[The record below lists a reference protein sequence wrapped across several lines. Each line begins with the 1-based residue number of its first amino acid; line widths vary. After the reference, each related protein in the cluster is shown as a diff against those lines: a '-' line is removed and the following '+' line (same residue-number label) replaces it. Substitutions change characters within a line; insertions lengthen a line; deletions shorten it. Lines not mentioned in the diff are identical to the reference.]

1 MPTEIST
8 GGLSRRLAALSPD
21 RRALLQRLMQA
32 TAAET
37 NSPEEIPLQPRDGRD
52 FPLSAAQERMWFN
65 HQWSPDEPLYSES
78 FGLLVEGELKTG
90 LLQQSF
96 DLVMARHEIF
106 TVTFHSSE
114 GSFSQRIGSGIA
126 PRMEVFDLRNLPELQ
141 RETVYETTSRKLLR
155 DPFRLEEGPLFRA
168 GVWVTSGAQHRL
180 IFVMHHMI
188 FDGWSGGI
196 FLRELLT
203 AYSAMVEGRKP
214 ELPPVGAQYVDFAVW
229 EQSRFNA
236 LNPELDAQLEYWK
249 KQLDGVSGPPALPVD
264 RHVGDGDV
272 HAAGRES
279 FLCAPGPTGALKAL
293 AKESGATLF
302 TALLAVFK
310 LLLAR
315 YSSQEEIVVG
325 IPTTNRNQSA
335 LRNMVGVF
343 INTAILRSDV
353 PGEIGFRELLRRVRK
368 TTLDAQANQEIP
380 LQRVVRL
387 LDGQPE
393 SGRSLLRVLFDLQKK
408 SGHILDTP
416 GLSIE
421 PLDVSSG
428 VAKFDL
434 VLSFEETADELRGV
448 LDYDAAKFEA
458 ATAQQLVRH
467 FLTLIDSAVT
477 QPDLPISRLPLLS
490 SEELAQGAAHGLDTS
505 DQSHPLAHQ
514 EAVARAHERPK
525 ALALAD
531 GNSTLSYGEIHNRA
545 MCLAAFLTR
554 NNVGSGHHVALFLP
568 AGPDFVVAQLGV
580 MMRGAAF
587 VPIDPASPDAR
598 VEFMLRDCEAK
609 FVIVNGQSPP
619 LRWTNV
625 IDIERDCPLLGQHEA
640 IGVSSPVGNDPA
652 YLIYTSGSTG
662 QPKGVSVSYAALA
675 NLVAWHR
682 RAFQISSTDRA
693 AQVASVAFDASIWE
707 VWPYLAAGASVHFPS
722 RELIAD
728 AAGMRDWLLRNRIT
742 ISFAPT
748 PLAEEM
754 IAIPWPEKAKLR
766 YLLTGGDRLRKH
778 PPSNL
783 PFVLVNNYG
792 PTENAVVTTS
802 GMAPAARNGVPP
814 SIGRPIDNVCI
825 RIVDR
830 AFQPVPFGA
839 AGELMIS
846 GRSLANG
853 YWKLPELTSK
863 AFVTLDN
870 GERAY
875 LTGDI
880 CRFRRNGEI
889 EYLGRVDTQVKLR
902 GYRIELG
909 EIESALLAHEGICDA
924 VADVRELANGQ
935 RLIVAYYVPRSQTL
949 APETLRT
956 FLAGRLT
963 SYMLPAGFVRMDS
976 VPKTASGKID
986 RKRLPPPDA
995 PATAEVS
1002 HDIPLSATEQQIAAL
1017 WKNLLRVDTVNLH
1030 DDFFRLGGDSLLA
1043 TRFAAQLRESFAIE
1057 LPLGRMM
1064 NAPTVKAVAAFIDGS
1079 QPSVEQ
1085 LPAGVVLLRSG
1096 PGRESLPPLFFTPP
1110 ASGSPACYAALVGAL
1125 TEDRAVYGFEADGL
1139 AAGKPVSSVTEQ
1151 AGRYADALQQ
1161 VYPQGPYF
1169 LAGWSL
1175 GGPVAFELACQLRA
1189 SGREVAFLGLIDAG
1203 LPEKGRL
1210 PGGASVMVPLWW
1222 AISYPFV
1229 EHIPLNYKTIRMLAR
1244 WVGILLPE
1252 SLGDV
1257 WRRGLAEG
1265 GRFAGSLLA
1274 SGLRSLRVFRAN
1286 LRAFSSFQPSFFDGE
1301 VTLFRTAQGSQLDK
1315 GQDYV
1320 RASLGRWCA
1329 HVDVHEAPGSHM
1341 TLMLDPAVSSEF
1353 ATCFG
1358 ATLNL
1363 ASEAGVNR

>member
-1 MPTEIST
+1 
-8 GGLSRRLAALSPD
+8 
-21 RRALLQRLMQA
+21 
-32 TAAET
+32 
-37 NSPEEIPLQPRDGRD
+37 
-52 FPLSAAQERMWFN
+52 MWFN
-65 HQWSPDEPLYSES
+65 HQWSPDQPLYSES
-78 FGLLVEGELKTG
+78 FGLLVEGELNTD

-114 GSFSQRIGSGIA
+114 GSLSQRIEGGIT
-126 PRMEVFDLRNLPELQ
+126 PRMEVFDLRNLPERQ
-141 RETVYETTSRKLLR
+141 REKIYETSSRKLLR
-155 DPFRLEEGPLFRA
+155 DPFRVEEGPLFRA
-168 GVWVTSGAQHRL
+168 GVWLNSGAPHRL

-203 AYSAMVEGRKP
+203 AYAAMVQGRKP

-229 EQSRFNA
+229 EQSRLNA
-236 LNPELDAQLEYWK
+236 PNPELDAQLEYWR
-249 KQLDGVSGPPALPVD
+249 KQLEGVSGPPALPVD
-264 RHVGDGDV
+264 HHVGNGDV

-302 TALLAVFK
+302 TVLLATFK

-343 INTAILRSDV
+343 INTVILRSDV
-353 PGEIGFRELLRRVRK
+353 PGETSFRDLLMRVRK
-368 TTLDAQANQEIP
+368 TILDAQANQEIP

-387 LDGQPE
+387 LDGQPD

-408 SGHILDTP
+408 SGHILDIP

-448 LDYDAAKFEA
+448 LDYDAAKFDA

-477 QPDLPISRLPLLS
+477 TPDLPISRLPILS
-490 SEELAQGAAHGLDTS
+490 SEEIAQGTARGLDTS

-514 EAVARAHERPK
+514 EAVVRAHERPK

-531 GNSTLSYGEIHNRA
+531 GNSTLSYGEIYDRA
-545 MCLAAFLTR
+545 RRLAAVLAR
-554 NNVGSGHHVALFLP
+554 NNVGSGHHVALLLH
-568 AGPDFVVAQLGV
+568 AGPDSVVAQLGV
-580 MMRGAAF
+580 MMVGAAF
-587 VPIDPASPDAR
+587 VPIDPISPEGR
-598 VEFMLRDCEAK
+598 VGFMLRDCEAK
-609 FVIVNGQSPP
+609 VVIVNGQSPP
-619 LRWTNV
+619 SPWANV
-625 IDIERDCPLLGQHEA
+625 INIESDCPRLGQYGV
-640 IGVSSPVGNDPA
+640 IGVSSPAGNDPA

-682 RAFQISSTDRA
+682 RAFQVSSADRA

-722 RELIAD
+722 RELTAN
-728 AAGMRDWLLRNRIT
+728 AAAMRDWLLGNRIT
-742 ISFAPT
+742 IGFAPT

-754 IAIPWPEKAKLR
+754 ISIPWPQKAKLR
-766 YLLTGGDRLRKH
+766 SLLTGGDRLRKH

-783 PFVLVNNYG
+783 PFALVNNYG

-802 GMAPAARNGVPP
+802 GVSPAAGKGEPP
-814 SIGRPIDNVCI
+814 SIGRPVDNVCI

-830 AFQPVPFGA
+830 TLQPVPFGA
-839 AGELMIS
+839 AGELMVS

-880 CRFRRNGEI
+880 CRFRRDGEI

-909 EIESALLAHEGICDA
+909 EIENALLAHEGICDA
-924 VADVRELANGQ
+924 VADLRVLANGQ
-935 RLIVAYYVPRSQTL
+935 RVIAAYYVARSQTL
-949 APETLRT
+949 SPETLRA
-956 FLAGRLT
+956 FLAERLAT
-963 SYMLPAGFVRMDS
+963 YMLPATFVRVDS
-976 VPKTASGKID
+976 VPKTTSGKVD

-995 PATAEVS
+995 PTTPKGS
-1002 HDIPLSATEQQIAAL
+1002 QDLPLSVTELQIAAL
-1017 WKNLLRVDTVNLH
+1017 WKGLLRVDTVSLH
-1030 DDFFRLGGDSLLA
+1030 DDFFQLGGDSLLA
-1043 TRFAAQLRESFAIE
+1043 TRFAAQLREAFAIE
-1057 LPLGRMM
+1057 LPLGQMM
-1064 NAPTVKAVAAFIDGS
+1064 NAPTVEAVAAFIDGS
-1079 QPSVEQ
+1079 QPSIEQ

-1096 PGRESLPPLFFTPP
+1096 PDRESLPPLFFAPP
-1110 ASGSPACYAALVGAL
+1110 ASGSPACYTALVGAL
-1125 TEDRAVYGFEADGL
+1125 TEDRAAYGFEADGL
-1139 AAGKPVSSVTEQ
+1139 ASGKPVSSVSEQ
-1151 AGRYADALQQ
+1151 ARRYAGVLQQ
-1161 VYPQGPYF
+1161 VYPHGPCF

-1175 GGPVAFELACQLRA
+1175 GGPVVFELACQLRA

-1203 LPEKGRL
+1203 LPERGRL

-1222 AISYPFV
+1222 ALSYPFV

-1265 GRFAGSLLA
+1265 ARFAGSLLA
-1274 SGLRSLRVFRAN
+1274 SGWRSLRVFRAN
-1286 LRAFSSFQPSFFDGE
+1286 LNGFSSFQPSFFDGD
-1301 VTLFRTAQGSQLDK
+1301 VTLFRTAQGSQLDR

-1353 ATCFG
+1353 AKCFG
-1358 ATLNL
+1358 TTLNL
-1363 ASEAGVNR
+1363 ASKAAANRYEELDDAPL